1 MLNGPGSVDRYIIR
15 VNSILE
21 VLASE
26 ILNLL
31 ISLCLQI
38 IISTTKK
45 YPLRGYILG
54 VLTHTTAQDQ
64 RWRGDETLK

>member
-38 IISTTKK
+38 IISITKK
-45 YPLRGYILG
+45 YPLHGYILG
-54 VLTHTTAQDQ
+54 VLTHATAQDQ